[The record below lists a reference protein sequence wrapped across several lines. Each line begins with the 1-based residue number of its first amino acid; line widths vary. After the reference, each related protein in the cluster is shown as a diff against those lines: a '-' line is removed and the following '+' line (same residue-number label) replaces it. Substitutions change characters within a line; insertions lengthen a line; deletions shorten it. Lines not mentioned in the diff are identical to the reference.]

1 MRRHLNSFRSFHL
14 LKYVRELLSPK
25 AFKATNPPEN
35 IKNIQKQNAEKR
47 HDGRGT
53 EGKRVRE
60 AGLTDWRVSSHTLVR
75 FRFPIRIQ
83 YQSELSESGKNI
95 QFP

>member
-53 EGKRVRE
+53 KGRRVRE
-60 AGLTDWRVSSHTLVR
+60 GRADRLAG
-75 FRFPIRIQ
+75 
-83 YQSELSESGKNI
+83 E
-95 QFP
+95 